1 MNYLVVDMGR
11 ILDESVAGRGASED
25 LSKRWEMAQREF
37 QELLER
43 AEAGDQEAAE
53 RAAEL
58 EASVPA
64 ELEERRES
72 LQRQLLDRLK
82 PIIAAVAS
90 ESGSPLILRAD
101 QTLAYDPTK
110 EITDRIMEALDQS

>member
-1 MNYLVVDMGR
+1 MNYLVVDMER

-43 AEAGDQEAAE
+43 AGAGDQEAAK

-82 PIIAAVAS
+82 PIIASVAS

-110 EITDRIMEALDQS
+110 EITDRIMEALDRS